1 VGEGPAR
8 SLQELA
14 SLIGRLDWEPFL
26 SPHASIEVHATTRQ
40 ARLRHRDTAARK
52 VQHAL
57 ADKQRALRRRSPPF
71 RGRPPT
77 LKVHVHLHGDQA
89 EVSVDAAGELLHRR
103 GWRAVPGRAPLRENL
118 AACLLQIGGWQGDEA
133 FVDPF
138 CGVGTIPIEAALAAA
153 GHGPFGRRTFS
164 CDAWPGA
171 RLPAQRRRAPT
182 FHPTHPI
189 VGADRETMALGRCTE
204 HAAAAGVSLRWQQT
218 DVADLEAPA
227 PTGLIVTNP
236 PYGKRLGERVGGV
249 YATFGR
255 TLRARFVGWRALFLS
270 PTDALAQKVHRDVT
284 RITRFSNG
292 GTKVGVYAIEL

>member
-171 RLPAQRRRAPT
+171 RLPAQRRRAPP

>member
-1 VGEGPAR
+1 VGKGPAR

-14 SLIGRLDWEPFL
+14 VLTTRLDWEPFL
-26 SPHASIEVHATTRQ
+26 SPHAVIEVNATTRQ

-52 VQHAL
+52 VQRAL
-57 ADKQRALRRRSPPF
+57 GDAQRALRRRSPPL

-89 EVSVDAAGELLHRR
+89 ELSVDAGGALLHRR

-118 AACLLQIGGWQGDEA
+118 AACLLQIGGWRGDEA
-133 FVDPF
+133 LVDPF

-153 GHGPFGRRTFS
+153 GRGPFGRRLFA
-164 CDAWPGA
+164 CDAWPGVRA
-171 RLPAQRRRAPT
+171 PAGARRAPP
-182 FHPTHPI
+182 FHPSHPI
-189 VGADRETMALGRCTE
+189 VGADRETMAVGRCTE
-204 HAAAAGVSLRWQQT
+204 HAAAAGVVLRWQHT
-218 DVADLEAPA
+218 DIADLEAPA

-255 TLRARFVGWRALFLS
+255 TLRSRFTGWRALFLS
-270 PTDALAQKVHRDVT
+270 PSDALARKVHRDVE

-292 GTKVGVYAIEL
+292 GTRVGVYAIEL